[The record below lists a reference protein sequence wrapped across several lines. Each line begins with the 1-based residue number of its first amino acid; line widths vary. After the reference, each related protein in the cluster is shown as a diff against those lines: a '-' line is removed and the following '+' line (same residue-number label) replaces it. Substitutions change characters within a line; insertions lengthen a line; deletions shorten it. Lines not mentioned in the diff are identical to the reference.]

1 MNTRGR
7 ATVGKAGWVPPLAL
21 LGLLSTLAW
30 ANPAAAA
37 ARPVN
42 LTASPPGVNERL
54 QEQDL
59 VEPQDPAGTSI
70 AVDPAWLRRVRL
82 LQRQLNSDDAS
93 QRDIAEQ
100 ALVDLGSG
108 VLDFLPNESPSF
120 SAEFNT
126 RLNRIRLS
134 LEAKAASEVIQP
146 LSVQLQG
153 QVTVQEALA
162 AIEQQTRN
170 RTGAPPLPPE
180 TKLNV
185 QWEGVSYWQ
194 AIDDL
199 ADRLKL
205 AVQTEQAAG
214 VWLMPSEEAT
224 PRAALKSYHGGFR
237 TSPTRIQYTRDLTKT
252 RPGVGM
258 LGLALEWEPK
268 LRVIRLELPLESVLV
283 QHPVEVERSLAL
295 GGENQKISFGV
306 IGEQKSS
313 NLSLPLPSL
322 GDWGAPTIDLNGK
335 FNLLVAGREETFK
348 FENLKTALETK
359 QMIEKSGIKVRLEDI
374 DYDDHLMLVR
384 IGIEFSDAK
393 ESLESHF
400 GWIYQNTVQL
410 VDREQQTYSYLTIE
424 SGGQRDQG
432 ISLIYLFDKFE
443 DLDGIQLIYGS
454 PGILLEV
461 EVPFELKGIPLQ

>member
-1 MNTRGR
+1 MNTHGR

-37 ARPVN
+37 APPVN
-42 LTASPPGVNERL
+42 LTASQPGVNERL

-134 LEAKAASEVIQP
+134 LEAKAASEVIRP

-237 TSPTRIQYTRDLTKT
+237 ISPTRIQYTRDLTKT

-283 QHPVEVERSLAL
+283 QHPVEAERSLTL